1 MKHITALAATV
12 LLVLSIHP
20 QAGAETGAAHAAT
33 PPVTLERPS
42 KYPLADSAP
51 SIEVL
56 LQRVLA
62 ALAANDGKALRR
74 LRVTEAEYREFIVPG
89 SAKQGEPAHVLG
101 ATDSEFYW
109 QMLNTKS
116 AYKEAAVMKG
126 FGGRRYTLKG
136 VEYAKGHKQYAWF
149 DAYATTVLT
158 LANEDGQE
166 SELVLG
172 SIAHVDGQYKFVGLN
187 GDR

>member
-1 MKHITALAATV
+1 MKPRIVIATAMLLA
-12 LLVLSIHP
+12 LLPSQ
-20 QAGAETGAAHAAT
+20 QARTETAQAAT
-33 PPVTLERPS
+33 PPVTSERPA
-42 KYPLADSAP
+42 KYALADSAP

-56 LQRVLA
+56 LQRVLE
-62 ALAANDGKALRR
+62 ALAANDAKALRR
-74 LRVTEAEYREFIVPG
+74 LRVTEAEYREFIIPG
-89 SAKQGEPAHVLG
+89 SAKQGEPPQILG
-101 ATDSEFYW
+101 AEDSQFYW

-126 FGGRRYTLKG
+126 FGGRRYRLKG
-136 VEYAKGHKQYAWF
+136 VEYVKGHKQFAWF

-158 LANEDGQE
+158 LENEDGQE

>member
-1 MKHITALAATV
+1 MKHITAVAATI
-12 LLVLSIHP
+12 LLALTVQLARTEPDI
-20 QAGAETGAAHAAT
+20 AKAT
-33 PPVTLERPS
+33 TAPVTLARPA
-42 KYPLADSAP
+42 KYTLVDAAP

-56 LQRVLA
+56 LQRVVD
-62 ALAANDGKALRR
+62 ALAANDATALRR
-74 LRVTEAEYREFIVPG
+74 LRVTETEYREFIIPG
-89 SAKQGEPAHVLG
+89 SAKVGVPPQVLG
-101 ATDSEFYW
+101 AEDGDFYW

-116 AYKEAAVMKG
+116 AYREAAVLKG
-126 FGGRRYTLKG
+126 FGGRRWTLKE

-158 LANEDGQE
+158 LVDEHGKED
-166 SELVLG
+166 ELVLG